1 MNAQVDFNKILDAAA
16 MANILYSEKEIEA
29 MCYGTQPM
37 VQKVADIV
45 RKVASGDV
53 IHSADCV
60 PIGKPARKKET
71 NPRATG
77 FSYEQQKQLITLAL
91 QNTHMEVDQM
101 AVVLKMKEAT
111 LRNWLIRMDV
121 DGVVRKQNLC
131 GRAVLW
137 FLPDYTHPF
146 IAEYKESHE
155 RREVAMRLQKPYYE
169 AFKCVRCGL
178 TKRMTVRNRCL
189 GCTQG
194 QSLDYYYSIKTD

>member
-1 MNAQVDFNKILDAAA
+1 MNMPINKSILDDALA
-16 MANILYSEKEIEA
+16 MANIPMTLAE
-29 MCYGTQPM
+29 CYDQINGVKPMSRLVLQVVESLNMGSVIRPAHDQPLRKIKRKQETQPRAKGIN
-37 VQKVADIV
+37 VEDRKNIIVALLKD
-45 RKVASGDV
+45 
-53 IHSADCV
+53 
-60 PIGKPARKKET
+60 
-71 NPRATG
+71 
-77 FSYEQQKQLITLAL
+77 
-91 QNTHMEVDQM
+91 THMKVDEM
-101 AVVLKMKEAT
+101 ASDLNMRVAT
-111 LRNWLIRMDV
+111 IQSWLTRLEL
-121 DGVVRKQNLC
+121 DGVIQRQNLC

-146 IAEYKESHE
+146 ITEYKESHE